1 MKTSHERQT
10 KLCSVGVEKERM
22 TEKVKQE
29 QTQADGVSIWMGK
42 RGFSGP
48 WRKAQSISKYCGT
61 TGQRFEKH

>member
-1 MKTSHERQT
+1 MKTSHERET
-10 KLCSVGVEKERM
+10 KLCSIGVEKERL

-48 WRKAQSISKYCGT
+48 W
-61 TGQRFEKH
+61 